1 MQTSRQM
8 PLSKALVNSKTDIA
22 MPILPSRKSRKGH
35 DKKKGTQ
42 MRFQFT
48 DMGDRRQLSDVYVTD
63 LKSQTTSI
71 AKCTVRDAK
80 VFYQRENEM
89 SDIVYDLLTIS
100 SAIFTAD
107 RLTKLSY
114 NLPSSIEVEIPVL
127 CVDVFSM
134 SHIHKCFRD
143 LLYWMTGDNWEFKF
157 VPVNRVRQSVRSRL
171 LLHPSNE
178 GISTEVALFSGG
190 LDSLAGL
197 CNRINQNMA
206 QKYLLLGSGANRTV
220 QGVQQDVE
228 HNLNQRLNEL
238 HNATNVKLVQTYIDT
253 EAKNASRN
261 PMMRTRGVVFML
273 QGCAL
278 ALLEGQNRLMIYEN
292 GVGAF
297 NLSFRASEVGL
308 DHARSVHPKTLMLV
322 SGLVSELTG
331 SEFRIEN
338 PFLFWTKAQM
348 CQIFSNPDFDSIFN
362 HTVSCDHTLRSHH
375 KHCGKC
381 SSCVLRRQSL
391 AAAKLEDSTLYG
403 IIEEPRETQII
414 KHHLPAMLMQVQT
427 FQRHLLSQKPWS
439 NLCHEYPTALY
450 SAGMEILGYI
460 GLSMDE
466 FSDQIL
472 CLYRTYVDEWN
483 HSHVMNVFQYDQQ
496 SIDHHFDVAL

>member
-1 MQTSRQM
+1 MQTTRQT
-8 PLSKALVNSKTDIA
+8 PLSKSSINNMDIS
-22 MPILPSRKSRKGH
+22 MPILPSRKSRKGQ
-35 DKKKGTQ
+35 DKKKGTE
-42 MRFQFT
+42 MRFQFR
-48 DMGDRRQLSDVYVTD
+48 DMGDRRQLSDVYITNM
-63 LKSQTTSI
+63 KSHKTYT
-71 AKCTVRDAK
+71 AKCTVKDAII
-80 VFYQRENEM
+80 FRQRENEM

-100 SAIFTAD
+100 SALFTAD
-107 RLTKLSY
+107 RLTKPAY

-134 SHIHKCFRD
+134 SHIRKCLRD

-157 VPVNRVRQSVRSRL
+157 VPVNQVRQSVRSRL

-197 CNRINQNMA
+197 CNRITKNTA
-206 QKYLLLGSGANRTV
+206 KKYLLLGSGANQTV
-220 QGVQQDVE
+220 QGIQRRVE
-228 HNLNQRLNEL
+228 HDLKQRLNEL
-238 HNATNVKLVQTYIDT
+238 HNPTSVKLVQTYIDT
-253 EAKNASRN
+253 EAKDASRN
-261 PMMRTRGVVFML
+261 PLMRTRGIVFML

-278 ALLEGQNRLMIYEN
+278 ALLESQNRLMVYEN
-292 GVGAF
+292 GLGAF

-322 SGLVSELTG
+322 SNLVSELTG

-362 HTVSCDHTLRSHH
+362 HTVSCDHTLRLHH

-381 SSCVLRRQSL
+381 SSCILRRQSL
-391 AAAKLEDSTLYG
+391 AAAKLEDETLYG
-403 IIEEPRETQII
+403 IIQEPTQTQII

-427 FQRHLLSQKPWS
+427 FQRHLLSQNPWS
-439 NLCHEYPTALY
+439 SLCHEYPTALY
-450 SAGMEILGYI
+450 SAGVETLKHMGM
-460 GLSMDE
+460 SMGE
-466 FSDQIL
+466 FAEQIL
-472 CLYRTYVDEWN
+472 NLYRTYVDEWN
-483 HSHVMNVFQYDQQ
+483 HPEIIDKFQHDLQ
-496 SIDHHFDVAL
+496 SIDRYFDVAL